1 MSAMASL
8 SVNVDPFAVAD
19 PGELPDWRLP
29 LSFMKTRHME
39 KIEATQETDE
49 WRMRD
54 RVRGARR
61 EREGGGGGGEGARR
75 GRGEGEGGGGSEG
88 GVKECFTL

>member
-29 LSFMKTRHME
+29 LSFMKTRHLE

-61 EREGGGGGGEGARR
+61 EGGR
-75 GRGEGEGGGGSEG
+75 EG